1 MAEETTAQQ
10 QPLAIKMQFIKD
22 MSFENPNAPM
32 IYPMMSGKAPQL
44 DIQVDVSPTQLSDT
58 AYEVVLNVRGSAK
71 VEDKTAFMVELDYG
85 GIVTLAEGLEP
96 QIVDLL
102 LMVETP
108 RYLFP
113 FARNIVADITRD
125 GGFPPLIMNPIDFH
139 QMFLQR
145 RNEEAAQQA
154 NGAMAADKTT
164 ETA

>member
-1 MAEETTAQQ
+1 
-10 QPLAIKMQFIKD
+10 
-22 MSFENPNAPM
+22 
-32 IYPMMSGKAPQL
+32 
-44 DIQVDVSPTQLSDT
+44 
-58 AYEVVLNVRGSAK
+58 
-71 VEDKTAFMVELDYG
+71 MVELDYG

-125 GGFPPLIMNPIDFH
+125 GGFPPLIMNPLDFH

-154 NGAMAADKTT
+154 NTAMAEDKTT